1 MINQSLINPK
11 SIVVVGGSGN
21 IKKPGGKVL
30 KNLIDGHF
38 AGELLVVNQKETSV
52 QGLSCLPSVDEIDSV
67 DLAIISIPAAFC
79 PAVVKT
85 LANEK
90 GTRAFIIL
98 SAGFGEAGEQGKEWE
113 KEITQ
118 TVIAVNG
125 CLIGPNC
132 IGIINANYHGVFT
145 TPIPPHDPK
154 GCDLISSSGATAVF
168 LMEAGIPSGLKF
180 ANVFSVGNSA
190 QVGVEE
196 VLEYMDLS
204 HDPDRDSCI
213 KLLYLESVADPQKL
227 LKHASS
233 LIRKGVRIAAIKA
246 GSTIEGSR
254 AAASHTGALTNSD
267 MVVRALFRKAGIVY
281 CSSREELLS
290 VASVFHYKEL
300 KGNNIAV
307 ITHAGGSAVML
318 TDALSLGGLQVPA
331 LIGPD
336 ADELLSFLH
345 PGSSVT
351 NPIDF
356 LATGT
361 AEQLGTIIDY
371 CENRFD
377 QIDAMVVVFGSP
389 GLFDVA
395 NVYTLIGDKLEACS
409 KPIYPVLP
417 SVINAQKEIREFLST
432 GHVNFPDEVELGRA
446 LVAIHKTPAP
456 QEMFKPVYAVDHN
469 RIRQI
474 IDSANNGFLA
484 PVETEC
490 LLDAVGVPR
499 VREMVVTD
507 YSALEAIKD
516 KVSFPVVMKVVGPVH
531 KTDVGGV
538 HLNIKS
544 FEEIQYHFEQLM
556 RIEQAKGVLIQPMIS
571 GTELFIGVKRESNF
585 GHIILCGLGGIFVE
599 VLNDFSSCLC
609 PVSKTESM
617 TMIRRLRAY
626 KIIQG
631 TRGRGG
637 VNEALFSE
645 IIQRISALVTA
656 APEIVEM
663 DINPLMGSIHD
674 ITAVDTRIRIE
685 K

>member
-1 MINQSLINPK
+1 MINQSLLNPK
-11 SIVVVGGSGN
+11 SIVIVGGSDN

-30 KNLIDGHF
+30 KNIIDGRF
-38 AGELLVVNQKETSV
+38 AGKLLVVNQRETLV
-52 QGLSCLPSVDEIDSV
+52 QGVTCVASVDEIDSIE
-67 DLAIISIPAAFC
+67 LAIISIPARFC
-79 PAVVKT
+79 PEVVKT
-85 LANEK
+85 LATEK
-90 GTRAFIIL
+90 ETRAFIIL
-98 SAGFGEAGEQGKEWE
+98 SAGFGEAGEQGKLWE
-113 KEITQ
+113 KEIVA
-118 TVIAVNG
+118 TVNSVNG

-132 IGIINANYHGVFT
+132 IGFLNANYHGVFT
-145 TPIPPHDPK
+145 TPIPPYDAK

-168 LMEAGIPSGLKF
+168 LIEAGIPSGLKF
-180 ANVFSVGNSA
+180 SNVFSVGNSA
-190 QVGVEE
+190 QIGVEE
-196 VLEYMDLS
+196 VLEYMDLT
-204 HDPDRDSCI
+204 HDPEKDSCI
-213 KLLYLESVADPQKL
+213 KLLYLESVAKPQKL

-246 GSTIEGSR
+246 GSTVAGSR
-254 AAASHTGALTNSD
+254 AAASHTGAMTNSD

-300 KGNNIAV
+300 KGKNIAV

-331 LIGPD
+331 LAGPD

-356 LATGT
+356 LATGS
-361 AEQLGTIIDY
+361 AEQLGLIIDY
-371 CENRFD
+371 CESKFD

-395 NVYTLIGDKLEACS
+395 NVYAVISDKLKSCS

-446 LVAIHKTPAP
+446 LVAIHKSPLP
-456 QEMFKPVYAVDHN
+456 QEIFKPVYTVDLK
-469 RIRQI
+469 RIRTI
-474 IDSANNGFLA
+474 IDSVNDGFLT
-484 PVETEC
+484 PEESEC
-490 LLDAVGVPR
+490 LLDAAGVPR
-499 VREMVVTD
+499 VREMVVT
-507 YSALEAIKD
+507 SSSELEAISHN
-516 KVSFPVVMKVVGPVH
+516 VSFPVVMKVVGPVH

-538 HLNIKS
+538 VLNIKS
-544 FEEIQYHFEQLM
+544 LEEMQAHFEQLM
-556 RIEQAKGVLIQPMIS
+556 QIEQAKGVLIQPMIT

-617 TMIRRLRAY
+617 TMIQRLRAY

-645 IIQRISALVTA
+645 IIQRISALVSV

-663 DINPLMGSIHD
+663 DINPLMGSMSD